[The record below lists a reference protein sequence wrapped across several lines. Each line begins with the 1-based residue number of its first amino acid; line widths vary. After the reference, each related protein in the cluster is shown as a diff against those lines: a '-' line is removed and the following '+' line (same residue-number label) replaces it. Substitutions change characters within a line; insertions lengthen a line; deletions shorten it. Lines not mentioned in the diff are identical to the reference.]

1 MRGTSR
7 SARKTS
13 RSFAE
18 RIEPSSCRGRL
29 DALDWIC
36 RSGILSLRAF
46 VREIKMKAGIHP
58 EYVSCKVYCAC
69 TPGKP
74 VTEIVS
80 TTPELHLDICSNCH
94 PFYTGKQKLV
104 DAAGRVEKFMRRY
117 GKEATK

>member
-1 MRGTSR
+1 MATLSP
-7 SARKTS
+7 SAP
-13 RSFAE
+13 E
-18 RIEPSSCRGRL
+18 
-29 DALDWIC
+29 

-117 GKEATK
+117 GKEAKK